1 MSVVQRILPRW
12 IYQKTALVAGLALLL
27 AGPGWG
33 EGYGSHPK
41 AKAFVD
47 QMVKDHGFERQQV
60 QHWLTEAQKKQSILD
75 AIARPAEK
83 TKPWKD
89 YRKIFLTTSRTQKGV
104 EFWLQNREALA
115 RAEQTYGV
123 PAEVIVAIIGVETRY
138 GHYTGRYRVIDAL
151 STLAFD
157 YPKRARFFRKELA
170 QFLLLAREQ
179 QQNPLDLKGSY
190 AGAMGYGQ
198 FMPSS
203 FRAYAV
209 DFDNDALADI
219 WANPTDAIGSVANYF
234 HRHGWQGGRPVVLRA
249 QAQPDYDRGVVN
261 HSLKPRETLLS
272 LAQKGFQ
279 HSADIRADEL
289 ATAMRLEGQQG
300 EEFWLGLSNFYVI
313 TRYNHSHLYAMAVHQ
328 LSQEIKQAY
337 LHREEQ
343 S

>member
-1 MSVVQRILPRW
+1 MD
-12 IYQKTALVAGLALLL
+12 
-27 AGPGWG
+27 
-33 EGYGSHPK
+33 E
-41 AKAFVD
+41 
-47 QMVKDHGFERQQV
+47 MVKAHGFEHQQV
-60 QHWLTEAQKKQSILD
+60 QHWFAQAEKKQSILD

-89 YRKIFLTTSRTQKGV
+89 YRKIFLTESRTRKGV
-104 EFWLQNREALA
+104 EFWLRNRDALA

-123 PAEVIVAIIGVETRY
+123 PAEVVVAIIGVETRY

-157 YPKRARFFRKELA
+157 YPKRAKFFRKELA

-179 QQNPLDLKGSY
+179 RQNPLGLKGSY

-209 DFDNDALADI
+209 DFDNDNLADI

-234 HRHGWQGGRPVVLRA
+234 HHHGWQAGQPVVVRA
-249 QAQPDYDRGVVN
+249 QVQKNYDREVVN
-261 HSLKPRETLLS
+261 HSLKPRETLSS
-272 LAQKGFQ
+272 LLQKGFRP
-279 HSADIRADEL
+279 SADLSPDQLAAAIRL
-289 ATAMRLEGQQG
+289 QGQQG
-300 EEFWLGLSNFYVI
+300 VEFWLGLSNFYVI
-313 TRYNHSHLYAMAVHQ
+313 TRYNHSRLYAMAVHQ

-337 LHREEQ
+337 LRREAQ
-343 S
+343 T